1 MSPEGSVTH
10 WIGEIKIGA
19 AAASQKLWEAYF
31 QRLVGL
37 ARIRLGNTPR
47 RAADEEDVALSAFN
61 SFFEGVAKGR
71 FPQLND
77 RNDLW
82 RVLVRIT
89 ACKAIDQITRNR
101 RKKRRPR
108 DAAVRGESIFA
119 GLEGGIAQVVGDEP
133 TPAFAAQ
140 VAEEYEQLL
149 ECLPNPNLRSVA
161 VWKLE
166 GYTDQEIADKL
177 ACTVRTVERKLQLI
191 RCLWEKEAG
200 P

>member
-1 MSPEGSVTH
+1 MSIDGSVTY
-10 WIGEIKIGA
+10 WIGAIKTGDEA
-19 AAASQKLWEAYF
+19 AAQNLWEAYF
-31 QRLVGL
+31 QKLVAL
-37 ARIRLGNTPR
+37 ARSRLGNTPR
-47 RAADEEDVALSAFN
+47 RASDEEDVALSAFK
-61 SFFEGVAKGR
+61 SFFEGMGQGR

-89 ACKAIDQITRNR
+89 ACKAVDQINRDR
-101 RKKRRPR
+101 RKKRRPM
-108 DAAVRGESIFA
+108 DAAVRGESVFM
-119 GLEGGIAQVVGDEP
+119 GVEGGIARVVGDEP

-140 VAEEYEQLL
+140 VAEEYDQLL
-149 ECLPNPNLRSVA
+149 ERLGDSNLRSVA

-177 ACTVRTVERKLQLI
+177 GCTLRTAERKLRLI
-191 RCLWEKEAG
+191 RSLWAKETV